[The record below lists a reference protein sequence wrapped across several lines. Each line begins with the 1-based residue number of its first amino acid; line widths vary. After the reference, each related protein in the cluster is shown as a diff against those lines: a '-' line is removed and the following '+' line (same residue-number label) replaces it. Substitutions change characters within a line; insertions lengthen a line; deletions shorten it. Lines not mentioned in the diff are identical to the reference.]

1 MNAKR
6 FESTPPAR
14 RALMSHIRSK
24 GTKPEL
30 YVRSIVHK
38 MGYRF
43 RLHYKGLPGSPDL
56 AFPGRKKV
64 IFVHGCFWHRHD
76 CAVGRKSP
84 RTNEDYWE
92 PKFRRNVERDA
103 SNRFELCNLGW
114 SSLVVWECEIR
125 DEAALRFRIR
135 QFLG

>member
-1 MNAKR
+1 
-6 FESTPPAR
+6 
-14 RALMSHIRSK
+14 MSHIRSK